1 MHGFFPSSR
10 SHAERGYRARAL
22 QASRSHALRGNAHG
36 GRMGEV
42 EMKNGVFP
50 SFLCSAR
57 ECNLELRGKTNDVLS
72 CKPFE
77 NSFGFWTLFF
87 LDNL

>member
-1 MHGFFPSSR
+1 
-10 SHAERGYRARAL
+10 
-22 QASRSHALRGNAHG
+22 
-36 GRMGEV
+36 MGEV